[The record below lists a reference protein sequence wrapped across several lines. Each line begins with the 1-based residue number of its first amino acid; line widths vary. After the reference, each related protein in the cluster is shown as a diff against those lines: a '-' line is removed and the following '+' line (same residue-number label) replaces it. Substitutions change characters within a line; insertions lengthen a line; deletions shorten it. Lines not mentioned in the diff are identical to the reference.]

1 MNAVMDSCSHSLHEC
16 WGFCVNIQLVI
27 LSAWM
32 FRFLSKD
39 LFYFCAVHFSKKGWC
54 GIFPRA
60 AKICTS
66 CSSWVSELEQIGAA
80 MPNSLNKSSSWWQDY
95 SCIILASSEYVKCS
109 VKHFAEQSC
118 CSKILLICEMF
129 SLLVTQQMVLQM
141 VSCLLDD
148 GEQPV
153 VWLLGYLNFSK
164 EQMVLL
170 VCSMDNSKT
179 IFIQQKKRRRCYN
192 RQQK

>member
-1 MNAVMDSCSHSLHEC
+1 
-16 WGFCVNIQLVI
+16 
-27 LSAWM
+27 
-32 FRFLSKD
+32 
-39 LFYFCAVHFSKKGWC
+39 
-54 GIFPRA
+54 
-60 AKICTS
+60 
-66 CSSWVSELEQIGAA
+66 
-80 MPNSLNKSSSWWQDY
+80 
-95 SCIILASSEYVKCS
+95 
-109 VKHFAEQSC
+109 
-118 CSKILLICEMF
+118 MF